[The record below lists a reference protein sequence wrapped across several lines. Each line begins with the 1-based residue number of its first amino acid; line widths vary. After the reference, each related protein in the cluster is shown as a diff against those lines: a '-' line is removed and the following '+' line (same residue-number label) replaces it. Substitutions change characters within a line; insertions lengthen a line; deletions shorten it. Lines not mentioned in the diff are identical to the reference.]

1 MKKAISFLGRG
12 WAFPPEFLR
21 DVDSVVL
28 SAEDENIQQNLHI
41 LFSTR
46 CGERTMIS
54 GYGTTLQSLLFD
66 TLNATMFAAIQ
77 DTIRNAVLFYEPRIK
92 LEDVQVTTDP
102 NQSNRVL
109 IEVSYTIIKSN
120 SRKNFVY
127 PFYLI
132 EGTNLNR

>member
-1 MKKAISFLGRG
+1 MKKAVSFLGQG

-21 DVDSVVL
+21 DVDSVLL

-54 GYGTTLQSLLFD
+54 GYGTTLQSLLF
-66 TLNATMFAAIQ
+66 NAPNASMFSTIR

-92 LEDVQVTTDP
+92 LEEVQVATDP
-102 NQSNRVL
+102 GETNKVL